1 MRPMDA
7 STHEGDGL
15 SQERAALRAGGFV
28 PTGEFA
34 ARKRVTQQTVAN
46 WINRQGML
54 AAKADGQPVVRV
66 DAGGWRWIEPARA
79 EKWLTGWGPSASH
92 GGKRPGAG
100 RRRGMQPRPPLLAVG
115 APEFTVTGEVVSP
128 PQSALSVAEDR
139 DISPKGE
146 RAEEAPTGIKA
157 AELRVKLADAEAREI
172 KNARLRGL
180 LVERES
186 VTATVREMC
195 ENAKNRLLTLPPSAA
210 AKILA
215 ECALPAEMRG
225 MVETILAAAVER
237 VRGELERCPLLEEGT
252 GH

>member
-1 MRPMDA
+1 MDA
-7 STHEGDGL
+7 TMQEGDGL
-15 SQERAALRAGGFV
+15 SKERAALRAEGFV

-54 AAKADGQPVVRV
+54 AAKAEGQPVVRV

-115 APEFTVTGEVVSP
+115 APEFTVDGREIERASP
-128 PQSALSVAEDR
+128 PAATDLPSSSMD
-139 DISPKGE
+139 
-146 RAEEAPTGIKA
+146 EAPTGIKA

-180 LVERES
+180 LVEREAVS
-186 VTATVREMC
+186 ATVREMC

-210 AKILA
+210 ARILA
-215 ECALPAEMRG
+215 ECAMPAEMQG

-237 VRGELERCPLLEEGT
+237 VRGELERCPLLEGEGA
-252 GH
+252 